1 VLLRLSPRSSAPI
14 ALAIAVTM
22 IGTTV
27 PQPASAAGRKSGEA
41 LEEEGFVDPRFR
53 QPPARHRFRLGLQ
66 LEYIRLS
73 AALDERDMSVTRYHY
88 LPLAIDAAYQ
98 LQFAKYLMLRP
109 SLAFG
114 ANVFNTTEAMPL
126 VIHPQL
132 HAGYQGSM
140 FGVALGYGFFTPPIR
155 TKDARSEIRDDP
167 GQPVILNNHHIGAE
181 VSLTTRIDRG
191 ALSFQFRFAGVTSRT
206 QHFELDRRRWRP
218 MIMFNI
224 GWYFGDGRRA
234 AERRRQRQ
242 AERRER

>member
-1 VLLRLSPRSSAPI
+1 MIFGGPPRASASIATSLLV
-14 ALAIAVTM
+14 ALAVSLPS
-22 IGTTV
+22 V
-27 PQPASAAGRKSGEA
+27 ASAAGRKSAEG
-41 LEEEGFVDPRFR
+41 LEEEGFEDPRYR
-53 QPPARHRFRLGLQ
+53 RLPRRHRFRLGLQ

-73 AALDERDMSVTRYHY
+73 AALDQRDMSVTRYHY

-98 LQFAKYLMLRP
+98 LQFAKVLMVRP
-109 SLAFG
+109 SLALG
-114 ANVFNTTEAMPL
+114 GNVFNTTEAMPL

-140 FGVALGYGFFTPPIR
+140 FGVALGYGWFTPPIR
-155 TKDARSEIRDDP
+155 NKDARSEIRDDP
-167 GQPVILNNHHIGAE
+167 GQPLILNNHHIGAE

-234 AERRRQRQ
+234 AERRR
-242 AERRER
+242 ERRSSR